1 MTISS
6 VINTPVYLSLADKI
20 MPKLMD
26 QIILSTLDWLPLLY
40 NIRGLHART
49 IKSKQKLA
57 YANIENYIVYNGLDE
72 MMLKRY
78 SWRKDQIL
86 SPRWWINWFDV
97 EYRMRI
103 QIYRINDSHL
113 FVHLCVCVC
122 AKDNNARWA
131 AYNVQVLLE
140 ANGERY
146 RKAQTSWREQLK
158 RNGDKKGH
166 IKCCA
171 TAAVTDAV
179 SYSL

>member
-1 MTISS
+1 MTISN

-26 QIILSTLDWLPLLY
+26 QIILSTLDWLLLLY
-40 NIRGLHART
+40 NICGLHART

-72 MMLKRY
+72 TIQLKKR
-78 SWRKDQIL
+78 SDPFTSLVNKLIRCGISNANTNL
-86 SPRWWINWFDV
+86 SYQWFT
-97 EYRMRI
+97 
-103 QIYRINDSHL
+103 
-113 FVHLCVCVC
+113 FVCSFVCVC

-171 TAAVTDAV
+171 TAAVTAAV